1 MTISR
6 RFVKKF
12 EEPKL
17 GDDVVGYKNV
27 GELCRD
33 IDALLDILWLS
44 GTRKNLLWP
53 PLPKSESSPHF

>member
-17 GDDVVGYKNV
+17 GDDVMGYKNV

-33 IDALLDILWLS
+33 IETLLDILWLS
-44 GTRKNLLWP
+44 GTRKSILWP
-53 PLPKSESSPHF
+53 PPQDSDG